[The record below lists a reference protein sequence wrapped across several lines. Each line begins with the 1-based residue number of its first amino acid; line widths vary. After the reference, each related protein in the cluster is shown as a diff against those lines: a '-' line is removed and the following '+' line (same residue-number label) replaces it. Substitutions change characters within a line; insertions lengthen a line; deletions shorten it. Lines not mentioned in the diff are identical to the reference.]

1 MNEEYIKML
10 FKKLPFNYVIDYAI
24 MCAKIKIDNHINKII
39 KEKSNL
45 KKNYEIVCS
54 FKI

>member
-10 FKKLPFNYVIDYAI
+10 FKKLSFNYVIDYAV

-39 KEKSNL
+39 EEKFNQ
-45 KKNYEIVCS
+45 KKNYEC
-54 FKI
+54 